1 MRDGRPD
8 QDALGPGAEGGK
20 TLCVPRPGAG
30 ELLELPTGLTPNE
43 RGGADV
49 DISTFQAFTQGLYDT
64 CCATKNVLMHDLLR
78 GLLLASI
85 VMLEK
90 GGGTVVR
97 EPDREAGLLDD
108 HEAYVRRMWVED

>member
-1 MRDGRPD
+1 
-8 QDALGPGAEGGK
+8 
-20 TLCVPRPGAG
+20 
-30 ELLELPTGLTPNE
+30 
-43 RGGADV
+43 
-49 DISTFQAFTQGLYDT
+49 
-64 CCATKNVLMHDLLR
+64 MHDLLR